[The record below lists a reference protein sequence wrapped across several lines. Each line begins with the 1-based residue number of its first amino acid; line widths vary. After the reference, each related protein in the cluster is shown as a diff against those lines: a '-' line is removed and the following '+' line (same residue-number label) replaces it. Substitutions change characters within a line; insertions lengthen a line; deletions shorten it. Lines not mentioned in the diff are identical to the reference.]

1 MSGAGKTKKKRT
13 YFIIAGEPS
22 GDLHGA
28 KLVAAMKKRSPNLHF
43 VGNGGN
49 KMLEEGVDLLYHTDQ
64 LSVMGFSEVVKHTPF
79 LLKVFRNTLKKIAE
93 IKPDRIILIDY
104 PGFNLRMA
112 KKCARLSIP
121 ITYFILPQLWA
132 WKENRIK
139 TFHKFIDQSLS
150 IFPFE
155 QGWYEKRGVSANYVG
170 HPFTELAPPKQT
182 KSEFYRKHK
191 LKESTKILTLLPGSR
206 QQEIDKM
213 WPVFYE
219 AACEIKKNNNIEIM
233 VAKSSGVNLTHK
245 EYCHIEEEDVYAS
258 ILYATAA
265 ITASGTAALECA
277 VLDTPQV
284 VCYKLSSFSAFIAKQ
299 MNRAQFVSM
308 PNLIAERLVVNELL
322 QKEVNVD
329 NISRHLLPLLKDSP
343 QRKLMLQDFEEIR
356 RSLGLPGVYERA
368 AESILKRTQRG

>member
-1 MSGAGKTKKKRT
+1 MTGAGKTGEKKT
-13 YFIIAGEPS
+13 YFIIAGEAS

-28 KLVAAMKKRSPNLHF
+28 KLVAAMKKRSRNLRF

-64 LSVMGFSEVVKHTPF
+64 LSVMGFSEIFKHIPF
-79 LLKVFRNTLKKIAE
+79 LLKVFRNTLKKIVD

-112 KKCARLSIP
+112 KKCAKLSIP
-121 ITYFILPQLWA
+121 TTYFILPQLWA

-155 QGWYEKRGVSANYVG
+155 QSWYEKRGVSTNYVG
-170 HPFTELAPPKQT
+170 HPFTELGPPKQT

-191 LKESTKILTLLPGSR
+191 LEENTKILTLLPGSR

-219 AACEIKKNNNIEIM
+219 AAHEIKKNNNVEIM
-233 VAKSSGVNLTHK
+233 IAKSSGISLHEK
-245 EYCHIEEEDVYAS
+245 EHCHVEEEDVYAS

-265 ITASGTAALECA
+265 ITASGTASLECA

-284 VCYKLSSFSAFIAKQ
+284 VCYKISRFSGFIAKQ
-299 MNRAQFVSM
+299 MNRAPFVSM
-308 PNLIAERLVVNELL
+308 PNLIVGRTVVVELL
-322 QKEVNVD
+322 QKEVNSD
-329 NISRHLLPLLKDSP
+329 NIVRHLLPLLKDSP
-343 QRKLMLQDFEEIR
+343 ERKVMLQDFEEIR
-356 RSLGLPGVYERA
+356 RSLGIPGAYERA
-368 AESILKRTQRG
+368 AESILKRTRHG

>member
-1 MSGAGKTKKKRT
+1 MTGVGKTGEKKT

-28 KLVAAMKKRSPNLHF
+28 KLVAAMKKRSPNLRF

-64 LSVMGFSEVVKHTPF
+64 LSVMGFSEVFKHIPF
-79 LLKVFRNTLKKIAE
+79 LLKVFRNTLKKIVE

-112 KKCARLSIP
+112 KKCAQLLIP
-121 ITYFILPQLWA
+121 TTYFILPQLWA

-155 QGWYEKRGVSANYVG
+155 QSWYEKRGVSANYVG
-170 HPFTELAPPKQT
+170 HPFTELGPPKQT
-182 KSEFYRKHK
+182 KAEFYRKHK
-191 LKESTKILTLLPGSR
+191 IKENTKILTLLPGSR
-206 QQEIDKM
+206 QQEVNKM
-213 WPVFYE
+213 WPIFYE
-219 AACEIKKNNNIEIM
+219 AALEIKKNNNIEIM
-233 VAKSSGVNLTHK
+233 IAKSSGINLHQK
-245 EYCHIEEEDVYAS
+245 EYCYVEEEDVYAS

-265 ITASGTAALECA
+265 ITASGTASLECA

-284 VCYKLSSFSAFIAKQ
+284 VCYKLSIFSGFIAKQ
-299 MNRAQFVSM
+299 MNRAPFFSM
-308 PNLIAERLVVNELL
+308 PNLIAGRTVVNELL
-322 QKEVNVD
+322 QKEVTSD
-329 NISRHLLPLLKDSP
+329 NIARHLLPLLKDSP
-343 QRKLMLQDFEEIR
+343 ERKVMLQDFEEIR
-356 RSLGLPGVYERA
+356 RSLGVSGAYERA
-368 AESILKRTQRG
+368 AESILKRTRHG

>member
-1 MSGAGKTKKKRT
+1 MTGVDKTGKKRT

-28 KLVAAMKKRSPNLHF
+28 KLVAAMKKRSPHLRF

-49 KMLEEGVDLLYHTDQ
+49 KMLEEGVELLYHTDQ
-64 LSVMGFSEVVKHTPF
+64 LSVMGFSEVIKHIPF
-79 LLKVFRNTLKKIAE
+79 LLKVFRNTLKKIVE
-93 IKPDRIILIDY
+93 TRPDRIILIDY

-121 ITYFILPQLWA
+121 TTYFILPQLWA

-139 TFHKFIDQSLS
+139 NFHKFIDQSLS

-155 QGWYEKRGVSANYVG
+155 QSWYEKRGVSTNYVG
-170 HPFTELAPPKQT
+170 HPFTELGPPKQT

-191 LKESTKILTLLPGSR
+191 LEENTKILTLLPGSR

-219 AACEIKKNNNIEIM
+219 AAHEIKKNNNVEIM
-233 VAKSSGVNLTHK
+233 IAKSSGISLHEK
-245 EYCHIEEEDVYAS
+245 EYCHVEEEDVYAS

-265 ITASGTAALECA
+265 ITASGTASLECA

-284 VCYKLSSFSAFIAKQ
+284 VCYKISRFSGLIAKQ
-299 MNRAQFVSM
+299 MNRAPFVSM
-308 PNLIAERLVVNELL
+308 PNLIVGRTVVVELL
-322 QKEVNVD
+322 QKEVNSD
-329 NISRHLLPLLKDSP
+329 NIVRHLLPLLKDSP
-343 QRKLMLQDFEEIR
+343 ERKVMLQDFEEIR
-356 RSLGLPGVYERA
+356 RSLGVSGAYERA
-368 AESILKRTQRG
+368 AESILKRTRHG

>member
-1 MSGAGKTKKKRT
+1 MTGVGKTGEKRT

-28 KLVAAMKKRSPNLHF
+28 KLVAAMKKNSPNLRF

-49 KMLEEGVDLLYHTDQ
+49 KMLKEGVDLLYHTDQ
-64 LSVMGFSEVVKHTPF
+64 LSVMGFSEIFKHIPF
-79 LLKVFRNTLKKIAE
+79 LLKVFRNTFKKILE

-121 ITYFILPQLWA
+121 TTYFILPQLWA

-155 QGWYEKRGVSANYVG
+155 QKWYEKRGVSANYVG
-170 HPFTELAPPKQT
+170 HPFTELEHPKKT

-191 LKESTKILTLLPGSR
+191 LKENTKILTLLPGSR

-219 AACEIKKNNNIEIM
+219 AAQEIKKNNNVEIM
-233 VAKSSGVNLTHK
+233 IAKSSGVNLDQKKH
-245 EYCHIEEEDVYAS
+245 CHIEEDDVYAS

-265 ITASGTAALECA
+265 ITASGTASLECA

-284 VCYKLSSFSAFIAKQ
+284 VCYKLSCFSGFIAKQ
-299 MNRAQFVSM
+299 MNKAPFVSM
-308 PNLIAERLVVNELL
+308 PNLIAGRTVVNELL
-322 QKEVNVD
+322 QKEVNSE
-329 NISRHLLPLLKDSP
+329 NIAKHILPLLIDTP

-356 RSLGLPGVYERA
+356 RSLGIPGAYERA
-368 AESILKRTQRG
+368 AESILKRTPHG

>member
-1 MSGAGKTKKKRT
+1 MTGAGKTGEKRT

-28 KLVAAMKKRSPNLHF
+28 KLVAAMKKRSPNLRF

-64 LSVMGFSEVVKHTPF
+64 LSVMGFSEVFKHIPF
-79 LLKVFRNTLKKIAE
+79 LLKVFRNTLKKIVE

-121 ITYFILPQLWA
+121 TTYFILPQLWA

-155 QGWYEKRGVSANYVG
+155 QSWYEKRGVSANYVG
-170 HPFTELAPPKQT
+170 HPFIELGTPKQT

-191 LKESTKILTLLPGSR
+191 LKENTKILTLLPGSR

-213 WPVFYE
+213 WPIFYE
-219 AACEIKKNNNIEIM
+219 AALEIRKNNNVEIM
-233 VAKSSGVNLTHK
+233 IAKSSGVNLHQK
-245 EYCHIEEEDVYAS
+245 EHCHVEEEDVYAS

-265 ITASGTAALECA
+265 ITASGTASLECA

-284 VCYKLSSFSAFIAKQ
+284 VCYRLSKFSGFIAKQ
-299 MNRAQFVSM
+299 MNRAPFVSM
-308 PNLIAERLVVNELL
+308 PNLIAGRTVVNELL
-322 QKEVNVD
+322 QKEVNSD
-329 NISRHLLPLLKDSP
+329 NIARHLLPLLKDSP
-343 QRKLMLQDFEEIR
+343 QRKIMLQGFEEIR
-356 RSLGLPGVYERA
+356 RSLGLPGAYERA
-368 AESILKRTQRG
+368 AESILKRTRHG

>member
-1 MSGAGKTKKKRT
+1 MTGVGKTEEKRT

-28 KLVAAMKKRSPNLHF
+28 KLVAAMKKRSPNLRF

-64 LSVMGFSEVVKHTPF
+64 LSVMGFSEILKHIPF
-79 LLKVFRNTLKKIAE
+79 LLKVFRNTLKKIVE

-121 ITYFILPQLWA
+121 TTYFILPQLWA

-155 QGWYEKRGVSANYVG
+155 QSWYEKRGVSANYVG
-170 HPFTELAPPKQT
+170 HPFIELGPPKQT

-191 LKESTKILTLLPGSR
+191 LKENTKILTLLPGSR

-213 WPVFYE
+213 WPIFYE
-219 AACEIKKNNNIEIM
+219 AALEIRKNNNVEIM
-233 VAKSSGVNLTHK
+233 IAKSSGVNLHQK
-245 EYCHIEEEDVYAS
+245 EHCHVEEEDVYAS

-265 ITASGTAALECA
+265 ITASGTASLECA

-284 VCYKLSSFSAFIAKQ
+284 VCYRLSKFSGFIAKQ
-299 MNRAQFVSM
+299 MNRAPFVSM
-308 PNLIAERLVVNELL
+308 PNLIAGRTVVNELL
-322 QKEVNVD
+322 QKEVNSD
-329 NISRHLLPLLKDSP
+329 NIARHLLPLLKDSP
-343 QRKLMLQDFEEIR
+343 QRKIMLQGFEEIR
-356 RSLGLPGVYERA
+356 RSLGLPGAYERA
-368 AESILKRTQRG
+368 AESILKRTRHG